1 MKENN
6 PLSPHIQ
13 IYNWHISSLISISHR
28 ITGII
33 NIILITLICLWTAL
47 LLLGDINYE
56 LIQKFFET
64 FFGKFLIMGTVWS
77 FSFQILSEI
86 RHLFWDLGLGFELK
100 TSNIT
105 GLLVIFGSFVLTILI
120 FTLGS
125 SVILMP
131 LMLWFLFNLVSY
143 YDKSYDEVLLFFT
156 SQPTKFLFSLFI
168 IFAYFYSSLSISEVF
183 EDYIESEKLKYVA
196 NRLLYL
202 FAIIIPISTLL
213 LLFKLSL

>member
-1 MKENN
+1 M
-6 PLSPHIQ
+6 
-13 IYNWHISSLISISHR
+13 
-28 ITGII
+28 I
-33 NIILITLICLWTAL
+33 NATKKWI
-47 LLLGDINYE
+47 
-56 LIQKFFET
+56 
-64 FFGKFLIMGTVWS
+64 FLKI
-77 FSFQILSEI
+77 
-86 RHLFWDLGLGFELK
+86 
-100 TSNIT
+100 
-105 GLLVIFGSFVLTILI
+105 
-120 FTLGS
+120 S

-202 FAIIIPISTLL
+202 FAIIITISTLL